1 MNSRML
7 LLAVAGI
14 DESYV
19 RESERSDEVAAEFR
33 ANRIRKRRAF
43 AAAGAAAVV
52 CAAVLGVMRFTRP
65 LPSVT
70 PPSESSVS
78 QTADRSEP
86 SSAEEDPAVTAPG
99 AAEKEDAIT
108 APTGEPTAPVG
119 NETSDAPSRSGDVAP
134 SASTVTPDR
143 PPATAEPPSTEK
155 SPDRTTSPPVDAVPT
170 APPAARPTDPSA
182 ENPTDPPAARPTDP
196 PSGNGDPGGTPG
208 AVFTKRSVGYEE
220 AKAAFAHPIVPCYD
234 GNFTGY
240 QVGIVSR
247 NGDVNADGSF
257 CLSVDYTFSDG
268 HIGLTDQD
276 RLGGSSASTLGE
288 VCEYRGRTF
297 YVQTPDDYGSY
308 GADSILV
315 GYYPTWDSGI
325 AYQAVFDTDADIYEI
340 MDRMIA
346 VEMT

>member
-78 QTADRSEP
+78 QTADRSGL

-170 APPAARPTDPSA
+170 QPPTERPT
-182 ENPTDPPAARPTDP
+182 EP

-257 CLSVDYTFSDG
+257 CLSVDYMFSDG

-315 GYYPTWDSGI
+315 GYYPTWDSGV